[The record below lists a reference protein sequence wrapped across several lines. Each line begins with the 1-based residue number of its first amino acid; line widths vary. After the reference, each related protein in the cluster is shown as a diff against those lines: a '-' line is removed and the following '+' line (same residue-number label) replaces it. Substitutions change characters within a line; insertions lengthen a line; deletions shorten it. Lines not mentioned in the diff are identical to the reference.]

1 MKNRRIVYFLSAL
14 LLVVLMCGLIPSAS
28 AEDAVTCMCPCC
40 TGMCRG
46 GAAKASSAVRPA
58 SPDADT
64 MKPVRVETLTNF
76 LTTAVAAEE
85 ATDPA
90 VREELLTE
98 ANLLWDDYI
107 DLVLMPFM
115 PAAEPIADERAAAEP
130 DEDVLKPVRVETLT
144 NFLTTAVAAEEET
157 DPAVREELLTE
168 ANLLWDNYIDLVLM
182 PFMPAAEPAADER
195 AAAEPDEDVLKPVR
209 VETLTKFLTT
219 AVAAEEE
226 TDPAVREELA
236 TEANLLWD
244 DYIDLVLMPF
254 MPAAEPVTKPAAAES
269 DVDVLKPARVETLTK
284 FLTTALAAEEET
296 DPAVRDELLTE
307 ASLLWNNYFD
317 LVIEPFVSG
326 ELPQTENDIY
336 LDSRQ
341 DPYCGA
347 EDPYCAAED
356 PYCKAEDPYADQYQQ
371 YEAGSTAQQPLMIG
385 LPNPWTETES
395 LEEAIR
401 ISGIAFDPPVAEA
414 LPEGMELFFYR
425 AMPGTIEADYS
436 NGKDE
441 LTIRVSMDENGYYLA
456 EDYNTYS
463 HEWQENVKGLTVD
476 CLGDGKNANVAVF
489 STGDLGFAL
498 GSACGKEGAGI
509 SEDTLRSLIMGMQA
523 VPAACRQNG
532 KDISV
537 SAEPDVYADP
547 QPQSTPFMM
556 QEKPEPEKNGE
567 TMILFTGGV
576 HAAIDNGFGYAGLKA
591 LRDSLEE
598 QGYATVLVDNGD
610 ALLGDDVGEASK
622 GRAVIDLM
630 NAVGYD
636 LAVPGCDEFSFGIDQ
651 LIELG
656 KIADFPYVCCN
667 FTMDGEPALPLCAM
681 VELDN
686 GTSIAFIGV
695 TAPSAIAGDVQQS
708 AEDLWNTVQDA
719 VDIAR
724 AAGADLV
731 YGMGHLGED
740 ENCRPWTASDLIANT
755 AGIDI
760 FIDGHGDDKEQL
772 FVMNR
777 EGKPVILSGCGS
789 WFNCI
794 GYSRISADGE
804 IVETGLWTWPNDLPA
819 RAFFGFDNDVSE
831 MAEAIRQKTMDELD
845 AAAAVSDAACT
856 EQESAFAA
864 EKAPVE
870 TEIAAP
876 AYLVF

>member
-14 LLVVLMCGLIPSAS
+14 LLVVLMCGLTPSAS
-28 AEDAVTCMCPCC
+28 AENAVTCMCPCC

-46 GAAKASSAVRPA
+46 GAAGDSLAVRPA
-58 SPDADT
+58 SPAADT

-76 LTTAVAAEE
+76 LTMALAAEE
-85 ATDPA
+85 ETDPA
-90 VREELLTE
+90 VREQLLAE
-98 ANLLWDDYI
+98 SNLLWNDYI
-107 DLVLMPFM
+107 DLVLMPFV
-115 PAAEPIADERAAAEP
+115 PAAEPATEPAAAEP
-130 DEDVLKPVRVETLT
+130 DEDVLKPERVETLT
-144 NFLTTAVAAEEET
+144 NFLTTA
-157 DPAVREELLTE
+157 
-168 ANLLWDNYIDLVLM
+168 
-182 PFMPAAEPAADER
+182 
-195 AAAEPDEDVLKPVR
+195 
-209 VETLTKFLTT
+209 
-219 AVAAEEE
+219 
-226 TDPAVREELA
+226 
-236 TEANLLWD
+236 
-244 DYIDLVLMPF
+244 
-254 MPAAEPVTKPAAAES
+254 
-269 DVDVLKPARVETLTK
+269 
-284 FLTTALAAEEET
+284 LAAEEAT

-317 LVIEPFVSG
+317 LVIEPFKSG
-326 ELPQTENDIY
+326 ELPQTDSDIY

-341 DPYCGA
+341 DPYCG
-347 EDPYCAAED
+347 AED

-456 EDYNTYS
+456 GDYNTYS

-489 STGDLGFAL
+489 STGDLAFSL
-498 GSACGKEGAGI
+498 GSACGREGAGI
-509 SEDTLRSLIMGMQA
+509 SEDTLKSLIMGMQA
-523 VPAACRQNG
+523 VPAACEQNG
-532 KDISV
+532 EDIFV

-547 QPQSTPFMM
+547 QPQNTPLMM

-610 ALLGDDVGEASK
+610 ALRGDDVGEASK

-651 LIELG
+651 LTELG

-686 GTSIAFIGV
+686 GTNIAFVGV
-695 TAPSAIAGDVQQS
+695 TAPSAIAGDAQQS

-760 FIDGHGDDKEQL
+760 FIDGHGDDNEQL
-772 FVMNR
+772 FVMNK

-804 IVETGLWTWPNDLPA
+804 IMETGLWAWPNALPA

-831 MAEAIRQKTMDELD
+831 MAEAIRQKTVDELN
-845 AAAAVSDAACT
+845 AAAVVPDAANT
-856 EQESAFAA
+856 EQDSAVST
-864 EKAPVE
+864 EKAPAE
-870 TEIAAP
+870 AEFDAP

>member
-144 NFLTTAVAAEEET
+144 
-157 DPAVREELLTE
+157 
-168 ANLLWDNYIDLVLM
+168 
-182 PFMPAAEPAADER
+182 
-195 AAAEPDEDVLKPVR
+195 
-209 VETLTKFLTT
+209 KFLTT

-226 TDPAVREELA
+226 TDPAVRE
-236 TEANLLWD
+236 
-244 DYIDLVLMPF
+244 
-254 MPAAEPVTKPAAAES
+254 
-269 DVDVLKPARVETLTK
+269 
-284 FLTTALAAEEET
+284 
-296 DPAVRDELLTE
+296 ELLTE

-456 EDYNTYS
+456 GDYNTYS

-523 VPAACRQNG
+523 VPAACGQNG

-610 ALLGDDVGEASK
+610 ALRASASTSLSNWEK
-622 GRAVIDLM
+622 SRIFPMSAVISQWTGSLRSRC
-630 NAVGYD
+630 APW
-636 LAVPGCDEFSFGIDQ
+636 LS
-651 LIELG
+651 L
-656 KIADFPYVCCN
+656 
-667 FTMDGEPALPLCAM
+667 TTALPSL
-681 VELDN
+681 L
-686 GTSIAFIGV
+686 
-695 TAPSAIAGDVQQS
+695 SA
-708 AEDLWNTVQDA
+708 
-719 VDIAR
+719 
-724 AAGADLV
+724 
-731 YGMGHLGED
+731 
-740 ENCRPWTASDLIANT
+740 
-755 AGIDI
+755 
-760 FIDGHGDDKEQL
+760 
-772 FVMNR
+772 
-777 EGKPVILSGCGS
+777 
-789 WFNCI
+789 
-794 GYSRISADGE
+794 
-804 IVETGLWTWPNDLPA
+804 
-819 RAFFGFDNDVSE
+819 
-831 MAEAIRQKTMDELD
+831 
-845 AAAAVSDAACT
+845 
-856 EQESAFAA
+856 
-864 EKAPVE
+864 
-870 TEIAAP
+870 
-876 AYLVF
+876 

>member
-115 PAAEPIADERAAAEP
+115 PAAEP
-130 DEDVLKPVRVETLT
+130 
-144 NFLTTAVAAEEET
+144 
-157 DPAVREELLTE
+157 
-168 ANLLWDNYIDLVLM
+168 
-182 PFMPAAEPAADER
+182 
-195 AAAEPDEDVLKPVR
+195 
-209 VETLTKFLTT
+209 
-219 AVAAEEE
+219 
-226 TDPAVREELA
+226 
-236 TEANLLWD
+236 
-244 DYIDLVLMPF
+244 
-254 MPAAEPVTKPAAAES
+254 VTKPAAAEP
-269 DVDVLKPARVETLTK
+269 DVDVLKPARVETLTN
-284 FLTTALAAEEET
+284 FLTTALAVEEET

-456 EDYNTYS
+456 GDYNTYS

-523 VPAACRQNG
+523 VPAACGQNG

-537 SAEPDVYADP
+537 SAEPDV
-547 QPQSTPFMM
+547 
-556 QEKPEPEKNGE
+556 
-567 TMILFTGGV
+567 
-576 HAAIDNGFGYAGLKA
+576 GLKA

>member
-46 GAAKASSAVRPA
+46 DAAKASSAVRPA

-219 AVAAEEE
+219 A
-226 TDPAVREELA
+226 
-236 TEANLLWD
+236 
-244 DYIDLVLMPF
+244 
-254 MPAAEPVTKPAAAES
+254 
-269 DVDVLKPARVETLTK
+269 
-284 FLTTALAAEEET
+284 LAAEEET

-326 ELPQTENDIY
+326 ELPQAENDIY
-336 LDSRQ
+336 LDSQ
-341 DPYCGA
+341 EDPYCGA

-356 PYCKAEDPYADQYQQ
+356 PYCTAEDPYADQYQQ

-456 EDYNTYS
+456 GDYNTYS

-523 VPAACRQNG
+523 VPAACGQNG

>member
-14 LLVVLMCGLIPSAS
+14 LLVVLMCGLTPSAS
-28 AEDAVTCMCPCC
+28 AENAVTCMCPCC

-46 GAAKASSAVRPA
+46 GSAGDSLAVRPA
-58 SPDADT
+58 SPAADT

-90 VREELLTE
+90 VREQLLAE
-98 ANLLWDDYI
+98 SNLLWNDYM

-115 PAAEPIADERAAAEP
+115 PFMPAAEP

-144 NFLTTAVAAEEET
+144 NFLTTA
-157 DPAVREELLTE
+157 
-168 ANLLWDNYIDLVLM
+168 
-182 PFMPAAEPAADER
+182 
-195 AAAEPDEDVLKPVR
+195 
-209 VETLTKFLTT
+209 
-219 AVAAEEE
+219 
-226 TDPAVREELA
+226 
-236 TEANLLWD
+236 
-244 DYIDLVLMPF
+244 
-254 MPAAEPVTKPAAAES
+254 
-269 DVDVLKPARVETLTK
+269 
-284 FLTTALAAEEET
+284 LAAEEAT

-317 LVIEPFVSG
+317 LVIEPFKSG
-326 ELPQTENDIY
+326 ELPQTDSDIY

-341 DPYCGA
+341 NPYCGA
-347 EDPYCAAED
+347 EDPYC
-356 PYCKAEDPYADQYQQ
+356 KAKDPYADQYQQ

-401 ISGIAFDPPVAEA
+401 ISGIAFDPPAAEA

-456 EDYNTYS
+456 GDYNTYS

-489 STGDLGFAL
+489 STGDLAFSL
-498 GSACGKEGAGI
+498 GSACGREGAGI
-509 SEDTLRSLIMGMQA
+509 SEDTLKSLIMGMQA
-523 VPAACRQNG
+523 VPAPCEQNG
-532 KDISV
+532 EDISV

-547 QPQSTPFMM
+547 QPQNTPLMM

-610 ALLGDDVGEASK
+610 ALRGDDVGEASK

-651 LIELG
+651 LTELG

-686 GTSIAFIGV
+686 GTNIAFVGV
-695 TAPSAIAGDVQQS
+695 TAPSAIAGDAQQS

-760 FIDGHGDDKEQL
+760 FIDGHGDDNEQL
-772 FVMNR
+772 FVMNK

-804 IVETGLWTWPNDLPA
+804 IMETGLWAWPNALPA

-831 MAEAIRQKTMDELD
+831 MAEAIRQKTVDELN
-845 AAAAVSDAACT
+845 AAAVVPDAAHT
-856 EQESAFAA
+856 EQESAVST
-864 EKAPVE
+864 EKAPAE
-870 TEIAAP
+870 AEFDAP

>member
-14 LLVVLMCGLIPSAS
+14 LLVVLMCGLTPSAS
-28 AEDAVTCMCPCC
+28 AENAVTCMCPCC

-46 GAAKASSAVRPA
+46 GAAGDSLAVRPA
-58 SPDADT
+58 SPAADT
-64 MKPVRVETLTNF
+64 MKPVRVETLTNFLTTALAAEEETDPAVREQLLAESNLLWNDYIDLVLMPFMPAAEPDEDVLKPARVETLTNF

-90 VREELLTE
+90 IREQLLAE
-98 ANLLWDDYI
+98 SNLLWNDYM

-115 PAAEPIADERAAAEP
+115 PAAEPATEPAAAEP

-144 NFLTTAVAAEEET
+144 NFLTTA
-157 DPAVREELLTE
+157 
-168 ANLLWDNYIDLVLM
+168 
-182 PFMPAAEPAADER
+182 
-195 AAAEPDEDVLKPVR
+195 
-209 VETLTKFLTT
+209 
-219 AVAAEEE
+219 
-226 TDPAVREELA
+226 
-236 TEANLLWD
+236 
-244 DYIDLVLMPF
+244 
-254 MPAAEPVTKPAAAES
+254 
-269 DVDVLKPARVETLTK
+269 
-284 FLTTALAAEEET
+284 LAAEEAT

-317 LVIEPFVSG
+317 LVIEPFKSG
-326 ELPQTENDIY
+326 ELPQTDSDIY

-341 DPYCGA
+341 DPYCG
-347 EDPYCAAED
+347 AED

-456 EDYNTYS
+456 GDYNTYS

-489 STGDLGFAL
+489 STGDLAFSL
-498 GSACGKEGAGI
+498 GSACGREGAGI
-509 SEDTLRSLIMGMQA
+509 SEDTLKSLIMGMQA
-523 VPAACRQNG
+523 VPAACEQNG
-532 KDISV
+532 EDISV

-547 QPQSTPFMM
+547 QPQNTPLMM

-610 ALLGDDVGEASK
+610 ALRGDDVGEASK

-651 LIELG
+651 LTELG

-686 GTSIAFIGV
+686 GTNIAFVGV
-695 TAPSAIAGDVQQS
+695 TAPSAIAGDAQQS

-760 FIDGHGDDKEQL
+760 FIDGHGDDNEQL
-772 FVMNR
+772 FVMNK

-804 IVETGLWTWPNDLPA
+804 IMETGLWAWPNALPA

-831 MAEAIRQKTMDELD
+831 MAEAIRQKTVDELN
-845 AAAAVSDAACT
+845 AAAVVPDAAHT
-856 EQESAFAA
+856 EQESAVST
-864 EKAPVE
+864 EKAPAE
-870 TEIAAP
+870 AEFDAP

>member
-130 DEDVLKPVRVETLT
+130 DED
-144 NFLTTAVAAEEET
+144 
-157 DPAVREELLTE
+157 
-168 ANLLWDNYIDLVLM
+168 M
-182 PFMPAAEPAADER
+182 
-195 AAAEPDEDVLKPVR
+195 LKPVR

-254 MPAAEPVTKPAAAES
+254 LPAEEPVTKPAAAEP
-269 DVDVLKPARVETLTK
+269 DVDVLKPARVETLTN

-456 EDYNTYS
+456 GDYNTYS

-523 VPAACRQNG
+523 VPAACGQNG

-598 QGYATVLVDNGD
+598 QGYATVLVANGD